1 MWVKEYVWEIRNFK
15 ERMQSKNMITLWD
28 SASDMQNGIRQQDYT
43 FANQI
48 FVLKEDFPNPLIPYI
63 GKFFTELGGQSS

>member
-1 MWVKEYVWEIRNFK
+1 
-15 ERMQSKNMITLWD
+15 MITLWD
-28 SASDMQNGIRQQDYT
+28 SASDMQNRIRQQDYT